1 MERICGADGL
11 AAAAWLLTLLQWIA
25 APYPPPAF
33 GNGPWRRAAMPALH
47 VEHPFMNGSVWSIR
61 ATCAAMI
68 AAVVVTTSGCT
79 SAISTA
85 YLRDTLWDL
94 PDHAAG
100 EEPPVDATADAEN
113 LPAVEISDT
122 VAADEE
128 RREAAIDEAVARLA
142 KIGAL
147 DAAARATLIETLQR
161 TQQEDWPVVVEA
173 FASSLAASLP
183 PPVTEQH
190 EADEP
195 ADAPVPVVA
204 ASHTA
209 ATADLDEASIAP
221 APEPAMPLAEPVVAS
236 SPVPAVAP
244 APVPDDQAQQVA
256 AAPAPSLAV
265 RNPCFAT
272 RVQAW
277 GVVDRFQAARFRPGQ
292 EVIVYFELDN
302 LSSGR
307 SAAGRTTCIDASLA
321 LVAGDGTTV
330 RDWSFE
336 PIAETC
342 AAQRRDYFARYVIRV
357 PESAAAGVFRLDID
371 VVDTL
376 AGTTARASLPLEIAA
391 DSR

>member
-1 MERICGADGL
+1 
-11 AAAAWLLTLLQWIA
+11 
-25 APYPPPAF
+25 
-33 GNGPWRRAAMPALH
+33 MPAPH
-47 VEHPFMNGSVWSIR
+47 VEHPFMNGSVGSIR
-61 ATCAAMI
+61 ATWAAML

-85 YLRDTLWDL
+85 YLRDTFWDL
-94 PDHAAG
+94 PDHAAA
-100 EEPPVDATADAEN
+100 EEPQADATADAEGQ
-113 LPAVEISDT
+113 PAVEISDT
-122 VAADEE
+122 GAADEE
-128 RREAAIDEAVARLA
+128 RREAAIDEAVVRLA

-147 DAAARATLIETLQR
+147 DPAARATLVETLQR

-173 FASSLAASLP
+173 FASSLAAASP
-183 PPVTEQH
+183 PPRLTEHH

-195 ADAPVPVVA
+195 VDAPAPIVA

-209 ATADLDEASIAP
+209 AKADLDEALIAP
-221 APEPAMPLAEPVVAS
+221 APEPVMPLAEPVVPS

-244 APVPDDQAQQVA
+244 APAPVSSAPTLEPDDQAQQVA
-256 AAPAPSLAV
+256 AAAARPLAV
-265 RNPCFAT
+265 CNPCFAT

-307 SAAGRTTCIDASLA
+307 SAAGHTTCIDASLT
-321 LVAGDGTTV
+321 LVAADGTTV

-357 PESAAAGVFRLDID
+357 PESATSGAFRLDID

-376 AGTTARASLPLEIAA
+376 AGTTAKASLPLEIAA